1 MTEFSNTTT
10 DSPAKIVAQ
19 QIEERRRLIA
29 ENRILWDLLLFDM
42 PDIETYE
49 ADIRSKK
56 VSWLLEAWR
65 SAQEVS
71 SAASNSVAELWGRDQ
86 VIHGCPVYPATIR
99 GDGEIRVCSRLGLSL
114 GITWGFDALIVP
126 DAFLY
131 KGFLA
136 ICR

>member
-56 VSWLLEAWR
+56 VS
-65 SAQEVS
+65 
-71 SAASNSVAELWGRDQ
+71 
-86 VIHGCPVYPATIR
+86 
-99 GDGEIRVCSRLGLSL
+99 
-114 GITWGFDALIVP
+114 
-126 DAFLY
+126 
-131 KGFLA
+131 
-136 ICR
+136 